1 MSIRHVLPT
10 IAAVLSS
17 LAVLASATP
26 AQAITYG
33 VVVNEASGAGAFN
46 AVNGSAAVLAARPD
60 ASTARFTYSGPLNFS
75 NTMAQN
81 TTNTGDLTSSF
92 FGMQAAGISGYAGS
106 GPATV
111 AYGAGGANFLTQAGF
126 LATSGSIAG
135 YGYGSFYQF
144 TSAPGSYGGT
154 NLTITHDDGV
164 SVYVNGSLSPLLGTT
179 AGPTSAI
186 TETVTLPTGTTS
198 FELAYG
204 RENGSPSVLQ
214 VAIPEPVSLT
224 LLGAG
229 LVATGL
235 VRRLKMTREA

>member
-1 MSIRHVLPT
+1 MSNRHVFT
-10 IAAVLSS
+10 ATATVLGA
-17 LAVLASATP
+17 LAVLASAGP
-26 AQAITYG
+26 AQAISYS
-33 VVVNEASGAGAFN
+33 VAVQEASGAGPFN

-60 ASTARFTYSGPLNFS
+60 ASAATFTYAGPLNFS
-75 NTMAQN
+75 NTAAQN
-81 TTNTGDLTSSF
+81 TANTGDLTSAF
-92 FGMQAAGISGYAGS
+92 FGALASGISGYAGS

-111 AYGAGGANFLTQAGF
+111 AYGAGSANFLTQIGF

-135 YGYGSFYQF
+135 YGYGSLYQF
-144 TSAPGSYGGT
+144 TSAAGSYGGT

-186 TETVTLPTGTTS
+186 TETVMLPTGTTS
-198 FELAYG
+198 YEIAYG
-204 RENGSPSVLQ
+204 RENGTPSVLQ
-214 VAIPEPVSLT
+214 VSIPEPLSLT

-235 VRRLKMTREA
+235 VRRSRMTHPG